1 MADELSLGDVVCQL
15 ALLMKRNNLPIGFK
29 DEAPWHL
36 LFYRLKREAKQGRPG
51 FLDHLRFDSDAR
63 YPRCRELSEFL
74 HGLHTACI
82 VDVANPS
89 FEEMILPDDVMSD
102 WEQERSAL
110 DTKSKSFLAQG
121 LEIAKEEFPLKQEVN
136 A

>member
-1 MADELSLGDVVCQL
+1 MTEELSLGDVVCQL
-15 ALLMKRNNLPIGFK
+15 ALLMNRNSLLIGFK

-36 LFYRLKREAKQGRPG
+36 VFYRLKKDAKTGRPS
-51 FLDHLRFDSDAR
+51 FLDRLRFDSDGR

-74 HGLHTACI
+74 HGLHTACA

-89 FEEMILPDDVMSD
+89 FEEMIIPGDVLAD
-102 WEQERSAL
+102 WEEEQGKL
-110 DTKSKSFLAQG
+110 DKKSKSFIAQG
-121 LEIAKEEFPLKQEVN
+121 LEIAKEDFPLKQEVH